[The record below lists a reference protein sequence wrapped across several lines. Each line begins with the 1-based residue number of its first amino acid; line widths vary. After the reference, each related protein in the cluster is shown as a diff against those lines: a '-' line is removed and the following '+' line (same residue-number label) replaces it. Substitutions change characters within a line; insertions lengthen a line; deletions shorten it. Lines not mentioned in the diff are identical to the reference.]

1 MFRRV
6 EVYGGWLRRS
16 PRPGHHFFR
25 TIDFGQRT
33 PSAV

>member
-6 EVYGGWLRRS
+6 EVYGGWL
-16 PRPGHHFFR
+16 PFAKAWTPFFR

-33 PSAV
+33 PSAVN